1 MNGLSVKLIHLLPI
15 LLTFGLSHEGPYLAA
30 AAVGTD
36 ICPRARSERE
46 GDRERESQ
54 EEVGAAE
61 HLSVDEGR
69 DTSSQKGCWM
79 SNSITCSSSQ
89 QRISGASG
97 GGQDSYPT
105 EGQTSGLNSAH
116 SGALRTNPPTQSHIS
131 IAQSAAPCQ
140 EYTSIRMHTLI
151 IIFHVFACVELLY
164 KCRMYYIWGNRLHTR
179 YSSRVLQRDC
189 RLWRAQHRF
198 CVCEVLVC
206 TNTSSILTEA
216 PLFRLRLD
224 CPELTPT
231 TPPCYQNVFPLL
243 SHSCFPSSVF
253 CPILVLS
260 HCFLTITWK
269 V

>member
-1 MNGLSVKLIHLLPI
+1 M
-15 LLTFGLSHEGPYLAA
+15 
-30 AAVGTD
+30 
-36 ICPRARSERE
+36 
-46 GDRERESQ
+46 
-54 EEVGAAE
+54 
-61 HLSVDEGR
+61 DEGR

-116 SGALRTNPPTQSHIS
+116 SGALRTTLQLNHTFQSHNPLY
-131 IAQSAAPCQ
+131 SALKYNSQ
-140 EYTSIRMHTLI
+140 EYTSIRIHGII
-151 IIFHVFACVELLY
+151 IIFHVFECVELLY
-164 KCRMYYIWGNRLHTR
+164 KCCMYYILVTDYTR
-179 YSSRVLQRDC
+179 YSSRVLPRGRQ
-189 RLWRAQHRF
+189 LWRAQHRF

-243 SHSCFPSSVF
+243 SHSCFPLLGFLPCSGPIALFSDYNFSVDNVK
-253 CPILVLS
+253 LNVLKDV
-260 HCFLTITWK
+260 HLNTKQQADI
-269 V
+269 